1 MHINLING
9 LLGSGKT
16 TVLLNLLE
24 QRTKKD
30 KVVVLVNEFGEI
42 GIDGDLLSKKGADV
56 VELPNGCICCTLTS
70 DLRSQIATIAQ
81 DFCPDQL
88 FIEPTGIATIKNLLV
103 VLRSLSLEKY
113 IESLTITVVLD
124 ASTFEEIM
132 SQNRGFVE
140 TQLEM
145 ADIIILNKC
154 DLLAKD
160 QINNIQRIVHKIN
173 NSVQIISTTF
183 GKVLEQDYQVNFQ
196 KVSSRHNHNHKDPQ
210 KDQSDV
216 PLKQYQ
222 QFSEKNTGIYDLQNV
237 RTLFEMVR
245 DSHFGEVD
253 RAKGL
258 FQMPDKSWVRFD
270 LASHIVTEVLMNET
284 FETSKIIVIGT
295 GLNKK
300 ALTKEL
306 KNCLVMG

>member
-24 QRTKKD
+24 QRTKD
-30 KVVVLVNEFGEI
+30 GKVVVLVNEFGEI

-81 DFCPDQL
+81 DFCPNQL

-124 ASTFEEIM
+124 ASTFEEIR

-140 TQLEM
+140 TQIEM

-154 DLLAKD
+154 DLVAKD
-160 QINNIQRIVHKIN
+160 QINHIKQIVHKTN

-196 KVSSRHNHNHKDPQ
+196 KVSSRPNHNHLGPQ
-210 KDQSDV
+210 KDKPDV

-222 QFSEKNTGIYDLQNV
+222 QFSQKNAGFYNLQKL
-237 RTLFEMVR
+237 RTLFEMVK
-245 DSHFGEVD
+245 DCHFGDVD

-270 LASHIVTEVLMNET
+270 LASHIVTEFVMKET
-284 FETSKIIVIGT
+284 FNTNKIIVIGT

-306 KNCLVMG
+306 KNCLLMG